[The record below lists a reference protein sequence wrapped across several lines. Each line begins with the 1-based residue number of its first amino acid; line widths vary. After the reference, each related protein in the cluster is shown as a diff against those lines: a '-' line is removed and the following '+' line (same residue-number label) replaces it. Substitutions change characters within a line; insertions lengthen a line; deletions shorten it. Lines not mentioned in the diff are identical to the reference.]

1 MFCYNCGTKLP
12 EGAKFCFNCG
22 TKVVDVSS
30 TEASAAPPEPEPKRE
45 EPMPAA
51 PIDDDEELDDDFDD
65 DDDELDDE
73 LDDHVVHF
81 TIAEEYEV
89 NIPEGNALFKR
100 MRAIFNFESC
110 RRGVLVKRKIGD
122 YLEADDLE
130 DPDKF
135 FDFATHLCVSSC
147 DPLFDHAVD
156 VLMQFGI
163 DHITKSDL
171 WDMADDTINDTDM
184 AKAIAE
190 DKAAIQDFRNAIAS
204 EEQANK
210 ANWQGGGFGIF
221 GAIKGAVKAEIMN
234 TAQDALSSLG
244 RSITGNSYSARTKR
258 FINDTITKRNYPS
271 LAYSFIRNVC
281 FFALFYKLYST
292 LLDDDCIPPI
302 TETPDKNEGRR
313 INIMKRY
320 ENGRQ
325 TKEQTMDGFCRC
337 LENPGS
343 ELAYGDML
351 RIFPEGAPDI
361 FRIATF
367 EGADLFTAKDILS
380 RYEIDGEGLEGP
392 GDAPEWTDDIN
403 MLFVDSPAVLASLLT
418 MLEFLPEIYA
428 DEDDEGLTN
437 IGLQSGTYWI
447 PASVHDV
454 KFWGID
460 DDVDVD
466 LENPDTT
473 DWAGHNVYFARL
485 NFVGAA
491 KEYVDKCKND
501 NERSA
506 LLSQLVNETEN
517 VLEQK
522 KAEEETEQENLNA
535 DSQNETPADNDAEN
549 DNIAESAQGETPSAS
564 APIDESAP
572 TPQSELTPS
581 ASEATDSS
589 ISSGVAKVAGV
600 AAVAAAA
607 LAAKEVTNAAASVG
621 AAQAQVAASVSKP
634 HDGTGENVSEKEAP
648 LAAPTMSEA
657 TSETQSDAGEMKAT
671 DMTQSGAGEDKTS
684 TTDVTPSVTDEA
696 EAKDTFSSATS
707 DATAATS
714 EAKSAVQ
721 LSATAEDAVPTAA
734 PDWAASA
741 DLATSAALPEQTTTT
756 TTTDSTVPTD
766 AAEQND
772 SMELAD
778 ATEQA
783 HAVEPTDVPAPTD
796 EAEPTNAPTEADSP
810 ADDAEGGQITLPL
823 TKDSFDEIIQ
833 SINITFPESYTYAT
847 RVPSAEKFQKKCH
860 NAIKKYG
867 HNYAD
872 GPSHVMMLHDD
883 TTFGSGEA
891 GYFLTRSGIVLPD
904 KPFYIP
910 YEAINDVSTK
920 KDALIVNGVKIASK
934 ASDGSNLFER
944 DVLTAIKNMVEN
956 EPIINALPLRRK
968 RLLSILNDMG
978 ELPSGIYLA
987 DRPSPEKF
995 NKKCI
1000 NAAKSYGAGYI
1011 EYLDDVF
1018 LLYDDTLFGK
1028 GDEGYLITPTG
1039 IVLSEDPKFF
1049 KYDDIEEVSFDDS
1062 TLSINGTK
1070 SIHITSDETCEFTV
1084 NLIKRIIGG

>member
-81 TIAEEYEV
+81 TIADEYEV

-271 LAYSFIRNVC
+271 LAFNFIISICQFAFFKVYSM
-281 FFALFYKLYST
+281 
-292 LLDDDCIPPI
+292 LLDEDAIPPI
-302 TETPDKNEGRR
+302 TETPDKNGGRMTNLR
-313 INIMKRY
+313 KRY
-320 ENGRQ
+320 EDGKQ
-325 TKEQTMDGFCRC
+325 TREQTMDGFCRC

-506 LLSQLVNETEN
+506 LLSQLVGATED

-522 KAEEETEQENLNA
+522 EAEEESAQKQLN
-535 DSQNETPADNDAEN
+535 DDNQNEPSAENDAGN
-549 DNIAESAQGETPSAS
+549 DNIAESTQGETLSTG
-564 APIDESAP
+564 APIDESASA
-572 TPQSELTPS
+572 PQSELTAS
-581 ASEATDSS
+581 ASGAT
-589 ISSGVAKVAGV
+589 SSGGAGKVAGV

-607 LAAKEVTNAAASVG
+607 LAAKEVADTTASVG
-621 AAQAQVAASVSKP
+621 AAQAQVAASVSEP
-634 HDGTGENVSEKEAP
+634 HDGDSEKEAP
-648 LAAPTMSEA
+648 LAAPTMSDV
-657 TSETQSDAGEMKAT
+657 TSETQSDAGETEAT
-671 DMTQSGAGEDKTS
+671 EETPSGEGETEPN
-684 TTDVTPSVTDEA
+684 TMDVTPSVTSND
-696 EAKDTFSSATS
+696 D
-707 DATAATS
+707 
-714 EAKSAVQ
+714 
-721 LSATAEDAVPTAA
+721 DAVPKAA
-734 PDWAASA
+734 PDFVVPA
-741 DLATSAALPEQTTTT
+741 DLATSTDLPEQKEQIEQTETTEAKE
-756 TTTDSTVPTD
+756 TTDSIVPTD
-766 AAEQND
+766 EAAQND
-772 SMELAD
+772 SA
-778 ATEQA
+778 
-783 HAVEPTDVPAPTD
+783 EPTDSPAPTD
-796 EAEPTNAPTEADSP
+796 GAEPTNSPTEANSP
-810 ADDAEGGQITLPL
+810 ADDAEGGQIMLPL
-823 TKDSFDEIIQ
+823 TKDTFDEIIR
-833 SINITFPESYTYAT
+833 SINSTFPESYTYAT

-867 HNYAD
+867 YCYAD
-872 GPSHVMMLHDD
+872 GPSHVMLLHDD
-883 TTFGSGEA
+883 TTFGSGETC
-891 GYFLTRSGIVLPD
+891 YFLTRSGIVMPD
-904 KPFYIP
+904 KPFFIP
-910 YEAINDVSTK
+910 YEVIRDVSTK

-944 DVLTAIKNMVEN
+944 DVLNAIIGIVEN
-956 EPIINALPLRRK
+956 EPIANALPLTRK
-968 RLLSILNDMG
+968 RLLSIIENMG
-978 ELPSGIYLA
+978 ELPSGVYMVSN
-987 DRPSPEKF
+987 PSPEKF

-1011 EYLDDVF
+1011 EYFDEVY

-1039 IVLSEDPKFF
+1039 IILSEEPRFV
-1049 KYDDIEEVSFDDS
+1049 KYDDIEEISYNDS

-1084 NLIKRIIGG
+1084 ELIKHIIGK

>member
-1 MFCYNCGTKLP
+1 MTNL
-12 EGAKFCFNCG
+12 
-22 TKVVDVSS
+22 
-30 TEASAAPPEPEPKRE
+30 R
-45 EPMPAA
+45 
-51 PIDDDEELDDDFDD
+51 
-65 DDDELDDE
+65 
-73 LDDHVVHF
+73 
-81 TIAEEYEV
+81 
-89 NIPEGNALFKR
+89 
-100 MRAIFNFESC
+100 
-110 RRGVLVKRKIGD
+110 
-122 YLEADDLE
+122 
-130 DPDKF
+130 
-135 FDFATHLCVSSC
+135 
-147 DPLFDHAVD
+147 
-156 VLMQFGI
+156 
-163 DHITKSDL
+163 
-171 WDMADDTINDTDM
+171 
-184 AKAIAE
+184 
-190 DKAAIQDFRNAIAS
+190 
-204 EEQANK
+204 
-210 ANWQGGGFGIF
+210 
-221 GAIKGAVKAEIMN
+221 
-234 TAQDALSSLG
+234 
-244 RSITGNSYSARTKR
+244 
-258 FINDTITKRNYPS
+258 
-271 LAYSFIRNVC
+271 
-281 FFALFYKLYST
+281 
-292 LLDDDCIPPI
+292 
-302 TETPDKNEGRR
+302 
-313 INIMKRY
+313 KRY
-320 ENGRQ
+320 EDGKQ
-325 TKEQTMDGFCRC
+325 TREQTMDGFCRC

-506 LLSQLVNETEN
+506 LLSQLVGATED

-522 KAEEETEQENLNA
+522 EAEEESAQKQLN
-535 DSQNETPADNDAEN
+535 DDNQNEPSAENDAGN
-549 DNIAESAQGETPSAS
+549 DNIAESTQGETLSTG
-564 APIDESAP
+564 APIDESASA
-572 TPQSELTPS
+572 PQSELTAS
-581 ASEATDSS
+581 ASGAT
-589 ISSGVAKVAGV
+589 SSGGAGKVAGV

-607 LAAKEVTNAAASVG
+607 LAAKEVADTTASVG
-621 AAQAQVAASVSKP
+621 AAQAQVAASVSEP
-634 HDGTGENVSEKEAP
+634 HDGDSEKEAP
-648 LAAPTMSEA
+648 LAATTMSDAGEA
-657 TSETQSDAGEMKAT
+657 TSEMQSN
-671 DMTQSGAGEDKTS
+671 GAGETEATEETPS
-684 TTDVTPSVTDEA
+684 GEGETEPNTMDVTPSVTSND
-696 EAKDTFSSATS
+696 D
-707 DATAATS
+707 
-714 EAKSAVQ
+714 
-721 LSATAEDAVPTAA
+721 DAVPKAA
-734 PDWAASA
+734 PDFVVPA
-741 DLATSAALPEQTTTT
+741 DLATSADLPEQTETTAT
-756 TTTDSTVPTD
+756 TAPTD
-766 AAEQND
+766 AAAQND

-778 ATEQA
+778 AAEQA
-783 HAVEPTDVPAPTD
+783 HAVEPADTPATTD
-796 EAEPTNAPTEADSP
+796 ETEPTNAPAEADSP
-810 ADDAEGGQITLPL
+810 ADDAEGGQTMLPL

-934 ASDGSNLFER
+934 ASDGSNLFE
-944 DVLTAIKNMVEN
+944 
-956 EPIINALPLRRK
+956 
-968 RLLSILNDMG
+968 
-978 ELPSGIYLA
+978 
-987 DRPSPEKF
+987 
-995 NKKCI
+995 
-1000 NAAKSYGAGYI
+1000 
-1011 EYLDDVF
+1011 
-1018 LLYDDTLFGK
+1018 
-1028 GDEGYLITPTG
+1028 
-1039 IVLSEDPKFF
+1039 
-1049 KYDDIEEVSFDDS
+1049 
-1062 TLSINGTK
+1062 
-1070 SIHITSDETCEFTV
+1070 
-1084 NLIKRIIGG
+1084 